1 MTARAF
7 GEIAFGFLDRKES
20 TSQDK
25 PPRRWS
31 YDANDRR
38 AQVFRRVG
46 DGSKEQG
53 WSLIGAMMQA
63 FDETLQQQ
71 RINCYKGKD
80 RLQDGDRRILLALLK
95 RLDFKTGRLDPSYA
109 ELAAKAGCHRNTV
122 IKACYRFVKWLG
134 LRWVRRTT
142 EAETAGRKGPQREQI
157 SNAFFFDIRSLP
169 NRVKQRWR
177 EAVKR
182 HFANKGQRPPKAM
195 TNYAEGISPPDNPIW
210 HPEFRSNIEAEER
223 KGKAGSRALNERLEA
238 LGRALD
244 RAANAGTQKVHC
256 PREDY

>member
-1 MTARAF
+1 MARAF
-7 GEIAFGFLDRKES
+7 GDIAFDFIDRKET

-31 YDANDRR
+31 YDADDRR

-53 WSLIGAMMQA
+53 WSLIGAMVQA

-71 RINCYKGKD
+71 RTNGYKGKD
-80 RLQDGDRRILLALLK
+80 RLQDGDRRVLLSLLK

-109 ELAAKAGCHRNTV
+109 EIAAKAGCHRNTA

-142 EAETAGRKGPQREQI
+142 TAETAGQKGPQREQI

-169 NRVKQRWR
+169 GRVKQRWR

-182 HFANKGQRPPKAM
+182 HFASKGKVAPKAI
-195 TNYAEGISPPDNPIW
+195 AAQADGRAPSASPIW
-210 HPEFRSNIEAEER
+210 HPEFRSNVESAER
-223 KGKAGSRALNERLEA
+223 VGKAGSRLLNERLEA
-238 LGRALD
+238 LGRALNQ
-244 RAANAGTQKVHC
+244 AANAGTPNVHC
-256 PREDY
+256 PGEDY

>member
-7 GEIAFGFLDRKES
+7 GELAFGFLERKES
-20 TSQDK
+20 ASQEK

-31 YDANDRR
+31 YDQADRR

-71 RINCYKGKD
+71 RIKGYKGKD
-80 RLQDGDRRILLALLK
+80 RLQDGDRRILLTLLK

-109 ELAAKAGCHRNTV
+109 EIAAKAGCHRNTA
-122 IKACYRFVKWLG
+122 IKACYRFVRWLG
-134 LRWVRRTT
+134 LRWVRRT
-142 EAETAGRKGPQREQI
+142 AQADTAGQKGPQREQI
-157 SNAFFFDIRSLP
+157 SNAFFFEIRSLP
-169 NRVKQRWR
+169 SRVKQRWR

-182 HFANKGQRPPKAM
+182 HFAKKGQQPPKTI
-195 TNYAEGISPPDNPIW
+195 TNYGEGVRPVDNPIW
-210 HPEFRSNIEAEER
+210 HPEFRSRIEAEDR
-223 KGKAGSRALNERLEA
+223 RGKAGSRQLNERLEA

-244 RAANAGTQKVHC
+244 KAANAGTHNVHC
-256 PREDY
+256 PRKDI